1 MRNAKITQID
11 ERTNP
16 GRAPG
21 GAAIPAPP
29 DARGR
34 PYVDFS
40 VRSGPARSLLRISP
54 GCAMRFRDRAHAG
67 RELAEALAPVWK
79 PPCVVAA
86 IPRGGVSVAVPIVER
101 FRAPLTVVYARKLT
115 APIAPEF
122 AFGAIDEDGR
132 AIVDGRSV
140 AMLGLSPAD
149 VEKAKERV
157 AKEIQRRMATYG
169 VPPLATLLPGAAVVL
184 VDDGLATGL
193 TMRAALEYARRHG
206 AREIIVA
213 VPCAAEQAAREFER
227 AADRFV
233 SLTVDPDFMAV
244 GQYYMD
250 FSPVSDDEVIAM
262 LARCREPA
270 APATAAGDVR
280 VLFKNSRGLALA
292 GRLLV
297 PSSPGPHPIV
307 VVAHGWGSGK
317 DSPRNRAVA
326 EALRALGFAAFLFD
340 FTGHGESEGTP
351 EDSTQDQ
358 QVDDLA
364 AALDALEGL
373 DEVDGGRIGALGASA
388 GAAVALLQAAR
399 DPRIR
404 ALVLRSPNLAG
415 AEDAVARVTVPTLLV
430 VGERDA
436 PIREA
441 VEPLLGR
448 FGGPRKLEV
457 VPGGDHL
464 FEDPAALARATA
476 MIVAWFKDHLK

>member
-1 MRNAKITQID
+1 
-11 ERTNP
+11 
-16 GRAPG
+16 
-21 GAAIPAPP
+21 
-29 DARGR
+29 
-34 PYVDFS
+34 
-40 VRSGPARSLLRISP
+40 
-54 GCAMRFRDRAHAG
+54 MRFRDRAHAG

-79 PPCVVAA
+79 APCVVAA
-86 IPRGGVSVAVPIVER
+86 IPRGGVSVAMPIVER

-115 APIAPEF
+115 APTAPEF
-122 AFGAIDEDGR
+122 AFGAIDEDGQ
-132 AIVDGRSV
+132 ATVDGRSV
-140 AMLGLSPAD
+140 AMLGLSPTD

-157 AKEIQRRMATYG
+157 TKEIQRRMTTYG
-169 VPPLATLLPGAAVVL
+169 VPPLATHLPGAAVVL

-206 AREIIVA
+206 AREITVA
-213 VPCAAEQAAREFER
+213 VPCAAEPAAREFER

-262 LARCREPA
+262 LARAREPG
-270 APATAAGDVR
+270 APLAAGETADVR

-317 DSPRNRAVA
+317 DSSRNRAVA

-340 FTGHGESEGTP
+340 LTGHGESEGTP

-364 AALDALEGL
+364 VALDTLEGL
-373 DEVDGGRIGALGASA
+373 DEVDGGRIGAVGASS

-399 DPRIR
+399 DRRIR
-404 ALVLRSPNLAG
+404 ALVLRSPNPAG
-415 AEDAVARVTVPTLLV
+415 AEDAVARVTAPTLLV

-436 PIREA
+436 PIRET
-441 VEPLLGR
+441 VEPLLER

-464 FEDPAALARATA
+464 FDDPAALARATA
-476 MIVAWFKDHLK
+476 MTVAWFKDHLK